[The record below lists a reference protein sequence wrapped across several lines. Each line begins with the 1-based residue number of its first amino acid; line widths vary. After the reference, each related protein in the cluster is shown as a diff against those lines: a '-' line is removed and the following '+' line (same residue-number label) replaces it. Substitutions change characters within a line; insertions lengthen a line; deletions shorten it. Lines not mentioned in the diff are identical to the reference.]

1 MAEKNIDIK
10 GYDVAA
16 FLAHQSIEKLLK
28 AILAFQGK
36 KIPKIHYLDELIK
49 NFDVSEE
56 VSNDINEIVN
66 DYTVSRYPD
75 VSDKVPY
82 EAYNEEISKNRVE
95 KVKKIFNILED
106 QYLKEFEN
114 QNDQT

>member
-1 MAEKNIDIK
+1 MSKKNLEIGKKWLKQAQHDLEIPEKNIDIK

-16 FLAHQSIEKLLK
+16 FLGHQSIEKLLK

-56 VSNDINEIVN
+56 VTNDINEIVN

-82 EAYNEEISKNRVE
+82 EVIYRGNFQE
-95 KVKKIFNILED
+95 
-106 QYLKEFEN
+106 
-114 QNDQT
+114 